1 MTEGTQNT
9 PGFVSDQV
17 IVHDTVYY
25 VSGSTLK
32 AVDAATGNLIAE
44 AQIGSKVSYFAR
56 PLYINGMIVVATDD
70 GCLTAFSA
78 TTMECIW
85 KTEPLDT
92 TNALQSVSSL
102 TVNNGTILA
111 EFTKMSGFDAAGGYM
126 VAVDATTGALRWKQN
141 AQPANIP
148 GATSGQPSGYYWS
161 GAAASGSDFM
171 IGDESSSVRLI
182 SGTTG
187 AIEAELN
194 LGSPIRAGIVP
205 VSVDQ
210 NGNGTYL
217 AVTRNDGT
225 LHLIRRNGSSLVEEK
240 QVKFAAEST
249 STPTISG
256 SNVFVNGVDAEGYGT
271 ISVISLDTFTVT
283 DQARAGKGKSQSTPL
298 VSVQQNGTYA
308 YFTVNGLPG
317 GVWVYKLGTSR
328 AAQIYTP
335 DKNHQNYTTSSVIAD
350 FEGNL
355 YYTNDSGTLFSLINQ
370 KPSGENT
377 QPSGDIFSRTDS
389 TAANVPAQDPSSP
402 AAHETS
408 STTAASAGEEVTK
421 APSENKTADTNSD
434 EKQLPP
440 TEYSNKQAAAPQQ
453 VSSAPT
459 IPLLSV
465 FGFFASGAV
474 LAVFV
479 VLLKKETAAIHHVSN
494 GRGQVR

>member
-1 MTEGTQNT
+1 M
-9 PGFVSDQV
+9 
-17 IVHDTVYY
+17 
-25 VSGSTLK
+25 
-32 AVDAATGNLIAE
+32 
-44 AQIGSKVSYFAR
+44 
-56 PLYINGMIVVATDD
+56 
-70 GCLTAFSA
+70 
-78 TTMECIW
+78 
-85 KTEPLDT
+85 
-92 TNALQSVSSL
+92 
-102 TVNNGTILA
+102 
-111 EFTKMSGFDAAGGYM
+111 
-126 VAVDATTGALRWKQN
+126 
-141 AQPANIP
+141 
-148 GATSGQPSGYYWS
+148 
-161 GAAASGSDFM
+161 
-171 IGDESSSVRLI
+171 
-182 SGTTG
+182 
-187 AIEAELN
+187 
-194 LGSPIRAGIVP
+194 
-205 VSVDQ
+205 
-210 NGNGTYL
+210 
-217 AVTRNDGT
+217 
-225 LHLIRRNGSSLVEEK
+225 
-240 QVKFAAEST
+240 
-249 STPTISG
+249 
-256 SNVFVNGVDAEGYGT
+256 
-271 ISVISLDTFTVT
+271 ISLDTFTVI

-317 GVWVYKLGTSR
+317 GVWVYKLGTGR

-335 DKNHQNYTTSSVIAD
+335 DKDHQNYTTSSVIAD

-389 TAANVPAQDPSSP
+389 TATNVPAQDPSSP

-408 STTAASAGEEVTK
+408 STTASSAGEEVTK

>member
-1 MTEGTQNT
+1 
-9 PGFVSDQV
+9 
-17 IVHDTVYY
+17 
-25 VSGSTLK
+25 
-32 AVDAATGNLIAE
+32 
-44 AQIGSKVSYFAR
+44 
-56 PLYINGMIVVATDD
+56 
-70 GCLTAFSA
+70 
-78 TTMECIW
+78 
-85 KTEPLDT
+85 
-92 TNALQSVSSL
+92 
-102 TVNNGTILA
+102 
-111 EFTKMSGFDAAGGYM
+111 
-126 VAVDATTGALRWKQN
+126 
-141 AQPANIP
+141 
-148 GATSGQPSGYYWS
+148 
-161 GAAASGSDFM
+161 M

-271 ISVISLDTFTVT
+271 ISVISLDTFTVS

-335 DKNHQNYTTSSVIAD
+335 DKDHQNYTTSSVIAD

-389 TAANVPAQDPSSP
+389 TATSVPAQDPSSP